1 MKSVLFAEAA
11 VLVHFKS
18 VRIVFLVLLCVVI
31 SLFALS
37 ASHSNLNSHT
47 LAPPDRIFKIIVPGG
62 AMSGII
68 SLHGE
73 INTTKKDLSAEV
85 KSL

>member
-1 MKSVLFAEAA
+1 MKSVLVTESA
-11 VLVHFKS
+11 VLLHLKS
-18 VRIVFLVLLCVVI
+18 VRIVLLVLLCVVI

-62 AMSGII
+62 TMSGII
-68 SLHGE
+68 SLNGCLC
-73 INTTKKDLSAEV
+73 TTKKDLSAEV
-85 KSL
+85 ETL